1 MGMTR
6 SVRVGDCHYP
16 GFALGKGA
24 RNDVQP
30 VRTPRCTG
38 RIMIKH
44 SETAYNLVTKA
55 SKVWWREGAC
65 IDPGI
70 SGSNR
75 VPRSLFFIYLSA
87 SAIPRRCVPFAE
99 LSRVPESWMVWSV
112 PLVHLHLAR
121 A

>member
-6 SVRVGDCHYP
+6 SVRVGDCYYP
-16 GFALGKGA
+16 GSALGTGA

-55 SKVWWREGAC
+55 SKVWWREGASAEAIEC
-65 IDPGI
+65 PGAYFSSI
-70 SGSNR
+70 SLQAPSAVVVSRSPSCLACRNR
-75 VPRSLFFIYLSA
+75 GWCGRYLWCTST
-87 SAIPRRCVPFAE
+87 
-99 LSRVPESWMVWSV
+99 
-112 PLVHLHLAR
+112 
-121 A
+121 